1 VGGYGRAVRA
11 VDLAVL
17 ADALAGEAD
26 ALAARIE
33 RTRGLLRLAEI
44 EREAATDLSAE
55 TVERLRALGCLRGAD
70 ERALRCAIETWTAQ
84 LDALDELQAWVEARL
99 AVIAA

>member
-1 VGGYGRAVRA
+1 MRA

-26 ALAARIE
+26 ALGARIE
-33 RTRGLLRLAEI
+33 RTRARLRLAGI
-44 EREAATDLSAE
+44 EREAAADLPAQP
-55 TVERLRALGCLRGAD
+55 VERLRALGCLRGAD

-84 LDALDELQAWVEARL
+84 LDALEELQAWVEERL
-99 AVIAA
+99 ASAADPAVIG